1 MTRTSD
7 EITLTLPRSRPFHG
21 VAHLVLGGLAARH
34 NLTVDG
40 LEDLRLALDGLLD
53 REIGDA
59 VTVALRI
66 DRETIHASVGP
77 FDGDRLRAAL
87 EREPDETVGLRRLLE
102 TVVDRF
108 ELAERGGGH
117 WVDLTKSAG
126 IGSG

>member
-1 MTRTSD
+1 MAATTD
-7 EITLTLPRSRPFHG
+7 EITLTLPRERPFFG

-34 NLTVDG
+34 NLTVESLD
-40 LEDLRLALDGLLD
+40 DLQLALDGLLD

-59 VTVALRI
+59 VTVAVRI
-66 DRETIHASVGP
+66 DGETIHASVGP
-77 FDGDRLRAAL
+77 FDADRLRAAL

-117 WVDLTKSAG
+117 WVDLTKSART
-126 IGSG
+126 GSG